1 MIELILTMDAESI
14 FSYHEHD
21 SLPSTCLVR
30 REFCGTSLVQYVEMR
45 GAAIDIRR
53 EVLRGHRG
61 YLLNLTARAVVIKYI
76 KFAPA
81 TDKDPE
87 DLYLLP
93 GEVVGPKM
101 DLIRPGEFKE
111 IGCGKN
117 MIWRMY

>member
-1 MIELILTMDAESI
+1 MIELNLTMDAEGV
-14 FSYHEHD
+14 FSYYEHD
-21 SLPSTCLVR
+21 SLPTTCLVR
-30 REFCGTSLVQYVEMR
+30 REFRGTPLLQYVEMR

-53 EVLRGHRG
+53 EVLRRHRG
-61 YLLNLTARAVVIKYI
+61 YLLNLTARCVVIKYI
-76 KFAPA
+76 KIAPA

-87 DLYLLP
+87 HLHLLP

-117 MIWRMY
+117 MVWRVY